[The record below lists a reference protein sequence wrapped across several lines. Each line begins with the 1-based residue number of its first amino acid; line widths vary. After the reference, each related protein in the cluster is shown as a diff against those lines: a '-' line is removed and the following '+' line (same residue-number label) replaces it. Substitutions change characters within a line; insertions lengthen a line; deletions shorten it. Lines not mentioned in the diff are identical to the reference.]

1 MKLIPQ
7 QVSQKQATQYF
18 SSSQCISIETVFL
31 LILAIIVTINIFEN
45 KQKENPSESSFTL

>member
-18 SSSQCISIETVFL
+18 SSSQCTSVETVFL
-31 LILAIIVTINIFEN
+31 LILVIIVTINIFEN
-45 KQKENPSESSFTL
+45 KQKENPSVSSFTL